1 MTSLMLTIII
11 AATQYAGT
19 VDMIEEDIAVVEMI
33 SEDSEPIT
41 LELPV
46 AIFPC
51 EIKEGDWFYMEQIDG
66 VTELR
71 CGEPPL

>member
-1 MTSLMLTIII
+1 
-11 AATQYAGT
+11 
-19 VDMIEEDIAVVEMI
+19 MIEEDIAVVEMI